1 MASITFISTVHKKI
15 GKCSAE
21 ELCKI
26 LEKITPDIIFL
37 EALEDTYS
45 KYHQNTFSNFGV
57 FHEKLEIKFSYI
69 GISQKGGSI
78 FKTTQDIFLPN
89 KYGRVK
95 GFLNDDKY
103 SIRHLREIDVMNH
116 LPQVKK
122 NLEIVINTFMEE
134 NNVDFIDLFELTE
147 KSLKRHIKLNKIIK

>member
-1 MASITFISTVHKKI
+1 MIIKEDGNYFI
-15 GKCSAE
+15 GKGSIVLIS
-21 ELCKI
+21 ELVFNKFTSDFNQNKI
-26 LEKITPDIIFL
+26 K
-37 EALEDTYS
+37 EDVTLMVE
-45 KYHQNTFSNFGV
+45 HL
-57 FHEKLEIKFSYI
+57 HEKLEIKFSYI
-69 GISQKGGSI
+69 GISQRGGSI

-103 SIRHLREIDVMNH
+103 SIRHLREIDVMNY